1 MRLLAICA
9 IAFLFAFVG
18 SMPLVGPIALLT
30 LSRAADKRFGEALR
44 IGLGAAAAEALYAA
58 LAFWGFAAFLSQ
70 YKLVVPISRA
80 ATGVVLT
87 GLGVRFMFW
96 RLTETT
102 GEPKS
107 GAGTTL
113 LGFSIAALNPTL
125 LLTWSTA
132 VAFLYSKG
140 LGLEGQSPIWAIPFG
155 ACAGLGVA
163 AWFFCYVRLLR
174 RYGGRVPRSVL
185 ERLIRAMGVTLLGL
199 GIWSSV
205 QLVQWLVDP
214 RNGARPHAALVRM
227 LEPPGLR

>member
-9 IAFLFAFVG
+9 IAFVFAFVG

-30 LSRAADKRFGEALR
+30 LSRAAHKRFGEALR
-44 IGLGAAAAEALYAA
+44 IGLGAAAAEALYAS
-58 LAFWGFAAFLSQ
+58 LAFWGFATFLSQ
-70 YKLVVPISRA
+70 YRLVVPISRG
-80 ATGVVLT
+80 ATGAVLT
-87 GLGVRFMFW
+87 GLGIRFMFW
-96 RLTETT
+96 RLTEAT

-140 LGLEGQSPIWAIPFG
+140 LGLQRQSPLWAIPFG

-163 AWFFCYVRLLR
+163 AWFICYVKLLR
-174 RYGGRVPRSVL
+174 RYGGGVPRP
-185 ERLIRAMGVTLLGL
+185 GVARGRPAQGVRPLSTRPWAGV
-199 GIWSSV
+199 GRREGAEG
-205 QLVQWLVDP
+205 P
-214 RNGARPHAALVRM
+214 RG
-227 LEPPGLR
+227 

>member
-9 IAFLFAFVG
+9 IAFVFAFVG

-30 LSRAADKRFGEALR
+30 LSRAAHKRFGEALR
-44 IGLGAAAAEALYAA
+44 IGLGAAAAEALYAS
-58 LAFWGFAAFLSQ
+58 LAFWGFATFLSQ
-70 YKLVVPISRA
+70 YRLVVPISRG
-80 ATGVVLT
+80 ATGAVLT
-87 GLGVRFMFW
+87 GLGIRFMFW
-96 RLTETT
+96 RLTEAT

-140 LGLEGQSPIWAIPFG
+140 LGLQRQSPLWAIPFG

-163 AWFFCYVRLLR
+163 AWFICYVKLLR
-174 RYGGRVPRSVL
+174 RYGGGGSPRGLRWRRPAVGVGPFALRLWAGVPRPPRVGDA
-185 ERLIRAMGVTLLGL
+185 RA
-199 GIWSSV
+199 
-205 QLVQWLVDP
+205 P
-214 RNGARPHAALVRM
+214 C
-227 LEPPGLR
+227 PPP